1 MTIVPE
7 LQVISFHCD
16 TMYVQSVNVTH
27 CSPQNRCCPKAIIQ
41 RISNYKVNVCF
52 NAMIQ
57 YTWVNKRMR
66 LFAKVQGNMRLIPN
80 LRLIAKG
87 KIDHTSKIAMP
98 SLVARILDSK

>member
-52 NAMIQ
+52 NAMILCHS
-57 YTWVNKRMR
+57 TTVNFNSFFRK
-66 LFAKVQGNMRLIPN
+66 LADQGVQPQVLAQERQDSVNDNSTRATGDFI
-80 LRLIAKG
+80 
-87 KIDHTSKIAMP
+87 
-98 SLVARILDSK
+98 SL